1 MTKETEMQ
9 KHYNN
14 FLGSGLSRKVYCE
27 KHNINVHTFKYWQ
40 CKLATKAKSSFLTV
54 EIPKKPEPLASIL
67 QLEIQYPNGVKI
79 KSGLDFEIIRQLI
92 GLV

>member
-1 MTKETEMQ
+1 MTKATKML
-9 KHYNN
+9 KHYDN
-14 FLGSGLSRKVYCE
+14 FLDSGLTRKNYCE

-40 CKLATKAKSSFLTV
+40 CKLDSKAKSSFLTV
-54 EIPKKPEPLASIL
+54 EIPKKTEPISSIL

-92 GLV
+92 SLV

>member
-1 MTKETEMQ
+1 MTKAMEMQ
-9 KHYNN
+9 KHYDN
-14 FLGSGLSRKVYCE
+14 FLDSGLTRKNYCE

-40 CKLATKAKSSFLTV
+40 CKLAAKTKSSFLTV
-54 EIPKKPEPLASIL
+54 EIPEKSEAMASIL

-79 KSGLDFEIIRQLI
+79 KSTLDFEIIRQLI